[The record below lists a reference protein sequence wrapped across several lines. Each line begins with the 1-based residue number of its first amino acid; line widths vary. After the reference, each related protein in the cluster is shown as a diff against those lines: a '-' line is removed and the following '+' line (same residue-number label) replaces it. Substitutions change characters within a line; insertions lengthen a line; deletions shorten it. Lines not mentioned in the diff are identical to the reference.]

1 MDKKVLG
8 LILFF
13 ALFALGFIM
22 VGCKQEKIKFYRE
35 SAASDFLNS
44 LNRNQRTAPVNSG
57 IIDLRD
63 DNSKQTIKF
72 GPSDLNFDMQI
83 KFK

>member
-1 MDKKVLG
+1 MDKKVLS

-13 ALFALGFIM
+13 VLFALSFIM

-35 SAASDFLNS
+35 SAASDFINS
-44 LNRNQRTAPVNSG
+44 LNKPKSARPVNSG

-63 DNSKQTIKF
+63 DNSKQNIKF
-72 GPSDLNFDMQI
+72 GPSDINFDMPI
-83 KFK
+83 RFK